1 MWLVSFSVMSDSDPT
16 DCRTAAFPVLQYRLE
31 LAQGFVS
38 MEPVMPS
45 NRLILWRPLLL
56 LPSIFPSLG
65 FFSNESVLCTRWLKY
80 WSFSFSINLS
90 TEYLRLISFKID

>member
-1 MWLVSFSVMSDSDPT
+1 MWLVSLSVVSDSDPT
-16 DCRTAAFPVLQYRLE
+16 DCRTAAFPVLHYRLE

-38 MEPVMPS
+38 AESVMPS

-56 LPSIFPSLG
+56 PPSVFPSLG
-65 FFSNESVLCTRWLKY
+65 FFSNESVLCIRWPKC

-90 TEYLRLISFKID
+90 NEYLRLISFKID